1 MMGILGCSKPHPLPR
16 SKTKEPGIDTDQ
28 IQAVWVSVIIRKL
41 LDLLIFVEI
50 MNE

>member
-1 MMGILGCSKPHPLPR
+1 MNFGSFNMK

-28 IQAVWVSVIIRKL
+28 IQAVWLSVIIRKLL

>member
-1 MMGILGCSKPHPLPR
+1 MNFGSFSMK

-28 IQAVWVSVIIRKL
+28 IQAVWLSVIIRKL
-41 LDLLIFVEI
+41 LDLLIFAEI